1 MNKLFKRIFL
11 LIAGTLLFH
20 PLYAQ
25 QNYSTGYVLKLNGDS
40 ITGFIDYRDW
50 ESNPTDIYFKEKLSE
65 NRRNF
70 KPTDIMRFGVGNET
84 YCSAIVNTDRSSRD
98 LQDLQ
103 YNATPEFEMDT
114 VFLQT
119 MFSGDKCLYF
129 YKRKNGNENFYIKQA
144 SHFELLVYKPYIIEI
159 KNENSFAE
167 NLKYQNQL
175 SEYFNENPDTK
186 SRILATKYTKN
197 SLEKLF
203 SLYYKRNN
211 TKVSFK
217 RKKEKIL
224 TEFGFTGGL
233 TRTSLKFS
241 DGGKAFTAL
250 AGAHFNQ
257 SSDITAG
264 IFYNIILPRSQGRWS
279 ISNELMYS
287 AYNTKGNYATSTNSI
302 NESTLTTI
310 NFDLTYLKINNML
323 RFKFPVSTKQLFLFA
338 EAGISN
344 GLALTL
350 KDTRKVETNFY
361 SAVTTQNFMAMDSP

>member
-1 MNKLFKRIFL
+1 M
-11 LIAGTLLFH
+11 
-20 PLYAQ
+20 
-25 QNYSTGYVLKLNGDS
+25 
-40 ITGFIDYRDW
+40 
-50 ESNPTDIYFKEKLSE
+50 
-65 NRRNF
+65 
-70 KPTDIMRFGVGNET
+70 
-84 YCSAIVNTDRSSRD
+84 
-98 LQDLQ
+98 
-103 YNATPEFEMDT
+103 
-114 VFLQT
+114 
-119 MFSGDKCLYF
+119 
-129 YKRKNGNENFYIKQA
+129 
-144 SHFELLVYKPYIIEI
+144 
-159 KNENSFAE
+159 
-167 NLKYQNQL
+167 
-175 SEYFNENPDTK
+175 
-186 SRILATKYTKN
+186 
-197 SLEKLF
+197 
-203 SLYYKRNN
+203 
-211 TKVSFK
+211 
-217 RKKEKIL
+217 
-224 TEFGFTGGL
+224 
-233 TRTSLKFS
+233 KFS

-361 SAVTTQNFMAMDSP
+361 SAVTTQNFMAMDSPRTYEQGFILGIGARLKRYSFEIRFENGNGMASATLLKSTVNRTSFLIGYRL